1 MWKNEHGPRHGPMD
15 HGCGC
20 GCHDGR
26 HFFTKEERLEK
37 LEDYKN
43 WIEKEKQGV
52 EERIEEL
59 KKSL

>member
-1 MWKNEHGPRHGPMD
+1 MMWKNEHGPRHGPMD

-43 WIEKEKQGV
+43 WLEKEKQG
-52 EERIEEL
+52 
-59 KKSL
+59 

>member
-1 MWKNEHGPRHGPMD
+1 MCGIEHESRHWHMGHKYD
-15 HGCGC
+15 
-20 GCHDGR
+20 CHCGR

-43 WIEKEKQGV
+43 WLEKEKQGV